1 MVILKRIVLVL
12 VLIAVIVAVFA
23 FTSVNSGTIEIDLL
37 FDTVTTS
44 VSLAFAVT
52 FAAGW
57 LFGLAC
63 LSIWAIR
70 LVNERRVLKRA
81 LRASESEVSSLR
93 SLPLT
98 DAD

>member
-1 MVILKRIVLVL
+1 MLILKRIALVL
-12 VLIAVIVAVFA
+12 VLIAVVVAVFA

-37 FDTVTTS
+37 FDSVTTS
-44 VSLAFAVT
+44 VPVAFAVT

-57 LFGLAC
+57 VFGLAS
-63 LSIWAIR
+63 LALWAVK

>member
-1 MVILKRIVLVL
+1 MVKRIFVILV
-12 VLIAVIVAVFA
+12 VIVVGVAMFA
-23 FTSVNSGTIEIDLL
+23 FTSVNTGTIEIDLL
-37 FDTVTTS
+37 FTR
-44 VSLAFAVT
+44 VSSSIPLAFSIA

-57 LFGLAC
+57 LFGL
-63 LSIWAIR
+63 LSLSVWAVR
-70 LVNERRVLKRA
+70 LVNERRALRRA

>member
-1 MVILKRIVLVL
+1 MIILKRIALVA

-23 FTSVNSGTIEIDLL
+23 FTSVNSGPIVIDLL
-37 FDTVTTS
+37 FDSVTTS
-44 VSLAFAVT
+44 VSVAFVVT

-57 LFGLAC
+57 VFGLLC
-63 LSIWAIR
+63 LGFWALKLI
-70 LVNERRVLKRA
+70 NERRVLKRA

-93 SLPLT
+93 NLPLT